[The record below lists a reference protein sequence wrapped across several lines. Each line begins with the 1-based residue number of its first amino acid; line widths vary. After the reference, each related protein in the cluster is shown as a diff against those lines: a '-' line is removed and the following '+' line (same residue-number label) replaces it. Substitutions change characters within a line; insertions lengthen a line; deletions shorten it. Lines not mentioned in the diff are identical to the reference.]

1 MYLQERLLRRG
12 REDDNINAIAARIQ
26 FYKQRT
32 LPAIKHFDDQG
43 KLYVVRFPSISIVLM
58 VGFRKAGDKFIKGLF
73 ILSESER
80 EETTLLDES
89 AFLKFFGATD
99 M

>member
-1 MYLQERLLRRG
+1 MAFVLDCEEMYLQERLLRRG

-43 KLYVVRFPSISIVLM
+43 KLYVVRFPSILIVLIAA
-58 VGFRKAGDKFIKGLF
+58 VVRP
-73 ILSESER
+73 
-80 EETTLLDES
+80 
-89 AFLKFFGATD
+89 
-99 M
+99 